1 MNYYLCGY
9 NMKKKATDFAGRP
22 LPDTDGL
29 PHQDTSGYPYPDGQ
43 RKDYNYNAFP
53 TLKKKEEERN
63 QKKIKDNQKDKKSKL
78 LDKIIGFADNLDK
91 IGLID
96 QANKLDGLLKQAIT
110 KYYYKDKENP
120 YNCLIKDYILHNLND
135 PALIEGEYN
144 NQRKKY
150 FINGEEIKPELYNKI
165 RYAKNKLDILE
176 YLFINDNLRLLAEAR
191 MKELYDK

>member
-1 MNYYLCGY
+1 MIEQFT
-9 NMKKKATDFAGRP
+9 KTAADFAGRP

-29 PHQDTSGYPYPDGQ
+29 PHQETSGYPYPDGQ
-43 RKDYNYNAFP
+43 RKDYNYNALP

-63 QKKIKDNQKDKKSKL
+63 QKKIKDNEKDKKPKL
-78 LDKIIGFADNLDK
+78 LDKIIGFADKLDK

-96 QANKLDGLLKQAIT
+96 QANKLDRLLKQAIT

-135 PALIEGEYN
+135 PALIEGEYS

-150 FINGEEIKPELYNKI
+150 FINGEEIELELYNKI

-191 MKELYDK
+191 MKELYDNK